1 MIVTIKSLKQLKRGD
16 YFVNKYFY
24 CYSYPLKEFFIRNGE
39 VVILSSVHS
48 KTQKKFW
55 IFESNDNITKLLEK
69 WRLQKK

>member
-1 MIVTIKSLKQLKRGD
+1 MIVTIKNLKQLKRGD

-55 IFESNDNITKLLEK
+55 IF
-69 WRLQKK
+69 